1 MGDHSIRDAVNA
13 VTGAGRRD
21 WHVAGFVQRRDAK
34 VEGWGSFAQARA
46 GDPCPRCGKPLDIA
60 RGIEVGHIF
69 KLGTKY
75 STALG
80 CTFTDEKGETHP
92 AVMGT
97 YGIGVGRTMAAA
109 IEQHHDADGIVW
121 PLAHRA
127 LRDRARVAQPV
138 GRDDP
143 ARGRRPL
150 RSHCSGPAST
160 SSTTIATSGRASSS
174 RTRTSSAS
182 RSA

>member
-1 MGDHSIRDAVNA
+1 M
-13 VTGAGRRD
+13 
-21 WHVAGFVQRRDAK
+21 
-34 VEGWGSFAQARA
+34 
-46 GDPCPRCGKPLDIA
+46 
-60 RGIEVGHIF
+60 GHIF

-121 PLAHRA
+121 PLAIAPFEIVLVSLNPSDEATRREADALYEALLGAGLDVFYDDRDERPGVKFKDADLIGFPIRVNVGGRA
-127 LRDRARVAQPV
+127 LKEGKVEIVKRRDKSTISVETAGALEAVKAVRAELA
-138 GRDDP
+138 G
-143 ARGRRPL
+143 A
-150 RSHCSGPAST
+150 
-160 SSTTIATSGRASSS
+160 
-174 RTRTSSAS
+174 
-182 RSA
+182 